1 MWQIIGVFIGDGY
14 GLIGG
19 KIMNREDYIEKYG
32 ITFDKND
39 EAFEKDVE
47 DVYVEVPEEERKD
60 ECV

>member
-1 MWQIIGVFIGDGY
+1 MDMD